1 MNGPCAVTQDLSRYM
16 AQAEAEERAQ
26 EATQSR
32 RLDRQNEILSSPLLL
47 AEAFEYLPDSDQAFT
62 ALTRA
67 YVSSDL
73 SVLSAVCVAA
83 AEAMAEADI
92 KPVTSAQLRRERDEY
107 RAEQRR
113 DDLVEQRANAL
124 VGP

>member
-16 AQAEAEERAQ
+16 AQCEAVERAQ
-26 EATQSR
+26 VATQSR

-67 YVSSDL
+67 YISSDL

-92 KPVTSAQLRRERDEY
+92 KPVTPAELRRERDEY

-113 DDLVEQRANAL
+113 DDLMEQRANAL
-124 VGP
+124 VGL

>member
-1 MNGPCAVTQDLSRYM
+1 MNGPCAVTMDLSRYM
-16 AQAEAEERAQ
+16 AQAEADERAQ

-47 AEAFEYLPDSDQAFT
+47 AEAFEYLPDSGQAFT

-92 KPVTSAQLRRERDEY
+92 KPVTPEELRREHDEY
-107 RAEQRR
+107 RAERRR
-113 DDLVEQRANAL
+113 DDLMEQRANAL
-124 VGP
+124 VGL

>member
-1 MNGPCAVTQDLSRYM
+1 MNGPCAVTLDLSRYM

-47 AEAFEYLPDSDQAFT
+47 AEAFEYLSNQDKVFV

-67 YVSSDL
+67 YVGSDL
-73 SVLSAVCVAA
+73 SVLSAVCVEA

-92 KPVTSAQLRRERDEY
+92 KPVTPAQLRRERDEY

-113 DDLVEQRANAL
+113 DDLMERRANAL
-124 VGP
+124 VEC